1 VSDCNARRKLNLVNC
16 FARSKAAEYCRTPKD
31 HRNSAVHDRRLRF
44 GVRRCCAAFEN
55 LGSLHAD
62 AVQKK
67 SLRVEIIQT
76 LMVRMKRFLLSNL
89 FGAFAVLMAHGAP
102 SFDFAAKATNE
113 LGVDL
118 YRQLATGVENLC
130 ISPYSIDSA
139 LAMTFAGADGETRTE
154 MARVLHFPN
163 NGDVPASF
171 SALQHSLEKM
181 SAKTAELVKESKK
194 FGGPSEPITLNI
206 ANRLFA
212 KKGYPF
218 RDAFLS
224 LVKQYFGGGFEPLDF
239 AADPAAATQ
248 RINKWVADQTRDRIR
263 DLIPPGALDKT
274 TRLVLANALYLK
286 APWANEFSQNATQPE
301 PFFVRRAPVD
311 VPMMQKTDKNLGYAR
326 REGFTVVS
334 VPYAGNEL
342 QFLVL
347 LPDDINGLRGLES
360 KLSANILASCAKL
373 EKRDVDLHLP
383 KFKLELPTITLAK
396 AFEALGMKSAFD
408 QPKGSANFDKI
419 APRTPQDYLYISQIF
434 HKTFIAVD
442 EKGTEAAA
450 ATAVAMLA
458 GSALRSPPPPPIE
471 VKVDRP
477 FVYAIQHVPSGVCL
491 FLGRVTDPR

>member
-1 VSDCNARRKLNLVNC
+1 MKPFLI
-16 FARSKAAEYCRTPKD
+16 
-31 HRNSAVHDRRLRF
+31 
-44 GVRRCCAAFEN
+44 
-55 LGSLHAD
+55 LH
-62 AVQKK
+62 
-67 SLRVEIIQT
+67 
-76 LMVRMKRFLLSNL
+76 L
-89 FGAFAVLMAHGAP
+89 FGALLVSMAQGAT
-102 SFDFAAKATNE
+102 SFELAAKATNE

-118 YRQLATGVENLC
+118 HRQLATGDENLC
-130 ISPYSIDSA
+130 ISPYSINSA

-163 NGDVPASF
+163 ADDVAASF
-171 SALQHSLEKM
+171 SALQKSLEQM
-181 SAKTAELVKESKK
+181 SAKTAELAKNSKK

-212 KKGYPF
+212 QKSYHF
-218 RDAFLS
+218 REAYLS
-224 LVKQYFGGGFEPLDF
+224 FVKQNFGGAFELLDF
-239 AADPAAATQ
+239 VGDPSAATQ

-263 DLIPPGALDKT
+263 DLIPGGALDKT

-286 APWANEFSQNATQPE
+286 APWAKEFSQNGTQSE
-301 PFFVRRAPVD
+301 PFFVRGAPVD
-311 VPMMQKTDKNLGYAR
+311 VPMMRKTTNFGYAR

-334 VPYAGNEL
+334 LPYAGNEL
-342 QFLVL
+342 QFVVL

-360 KLSANILASCAKL
+360 TLSGDVLAGCAKI

-383 KFKLELPTITLAK
+383 KFKLEPPTITLAK
-396 AFEALGMKSAFD
+396 QFEALGMKTAFD
-408 QPKGSANFDKI
+408 RPKGSANFDKM
-419 APRTPQDYLYISQIF
+419 APRTRDDYLYISQIF

-458 GSALRSPPPPPIE
+458 GSALMSPPPPPVE

-491 FLGRVTDPR
+491 FLGHVTDPG